1 MWAVIAGSAECAFV
15 RVLDGATLG
24 SALSNGIVIPSKA
37 ARPLEGQLKTTPSGW
52 VYRNLSVNTVREVR
66 SGDLLEF
73 GDVQIELIDETIH
86 PEDYLDAVSRAW
98 KNILN
103 ANPQLDWEQAIDRMR
118 RGPFQKSQP
127 SDEIIQFLRS
137 QFDEFS
143 LSGPIERLLFDE
155 EVSDVLIQAH
165 DRIWVERLGS
175 LSRTTYSFSTENSYR
190 IYIENLLADQGVR
203 WDEAEPYVDFKL
215 KSGERVHLIGPPL
228 AEDFCLSIRKPR
240 QSAFSLE
247 DLRARQMFD
256 DKGIEILRSLIAGGK
271 NLLVAGSTGS
281 GKTTLLKALILEIP
295 SHIRTLILEDTPEL
309 DLPNSNLVFLRTRI
323 QARCE
328 MPPVDLRQLVK
339 QSLRMRPDRIV
350 IGEVR
355 GGEAMDLLHAMNT
368 GHRGSMASL
377 HANSCRDALF
387 RLEGLVQM
395 SDSRLSETVIRDII
409 ARNVDAV
416 IFCGKNSQGKRRV
429 SEISMI
435 KGRDCEQLIL
445 EVVYANKD

>member
-1 MWAVIAGSAECAFV
+1 MWAVITNPAECSFV
-15 RVLDGATLG
+15 SVSDGATIG

-37 ARPLEGQLKTTPSGW
+37 ARPLEGQLKASSSGW
-52 VYRNLSVNTVREVR
+52 IYRNLSLNSVREVR
-66 SGDLLEF
+66 SGDVLEF
-73 GDVQIELIDETIH
+73 GDVQIELIDESAH
-86 PEDYLDAVSRAW
+86 HKDYLRAVSRAW

-103 ANPQLDWEQAIDRMR
+103 AKPHFDWNQAIDQMR
-118 RGPFQKSQP
+118 RGPFQRSQL
-127 SDEIIQFLRS
+127 SDDIVQFLRS

-143 LSGPIERLLFDE
+143 LSSPIERLLHDQ

-175 LSRTTYSFSTENSYR
+175 LSQTSYSFSTESSYR

-203 WDEAEPYVDFKL
+203 WDEAEPFVDFKL

-228 AEDFCLSIRKPR
+228 AENFCLSIRKPR

-247 DLRARQMFD
+247 DLRSRQMFD
-256 DKGIEILRSLIAGGK
+256 DQGIETLRSLIAGGK
-271 NLLVAGSTGS
+271 NLLIAGSTGS
-281 GKTTLLKALILEIP
+281 GKTTLLKALILAIP
-295 SHIRTLILEDTPEL
+295 AHCRTLILEDTPEL

-328 MPPVDLRQLVK
+328 MPPVDLRQLVR

-416 IFCGKNSQGKRRV
+416 VFCGKNSQGKRRV
-429 SEISMI
+429 TDVSMI
-435 KGRDCEQLIL
+435 KGRDREQLIL
-445 EVVYANKD
+445 EVVYASKD